1 MATVFMTDPVTGR
14 CALYDEPTTSGAA
27 DNPNSARNAP
37 LNNPAANLAYLY
49 FHSDFNYLEV
59 AFGPTAVV
67 VSHGAVAAS
76 SPPAGAT
83 VNFGWTGTVTDRLLF
98 THSLGY
104 VPKVLAIVGNNTV
117 WPGMPVQTGGGATR
131 FVSIYATTTQ
141 VRMVEFVSTGS
152 GTLPAV
158 DLTYTLLVLADP
170 PAATGN
176 ILFDF
181 DPVTGIVEMGRR
193 KFKSDRRYLQVVPGG
208 SPFGISYGGKTIDL
222 HNGAMR
228 AFRPDGTY
236 YEPVPAGLQLGL
248 AQYDLYG
255 TYYGIS
261 YGASMGYGG
270 GYAGPGNIQVQAP

>member
-1 MATVFMTDPVTGR
+1 MGDPE
-14 CALYDEPTTSGAA
+14 D
-27 DNPNSARNAP
+27 PNSVRNYP
-37 LNNPAANLAYLY
+37 LNNPATSLQYLY

-67 VSHGAVAAS
+67 VNHSAVAAS

-83 VNFGWTGTVTDRLLF
+83 VSFGWTGTVTDRLLF

-131 FVSIYATTTQ
+131 FVSIYVTTTE
-141 VRMVEFVSTGS
+141 VRMIEFVSTGL
-152 GTLPAV
+152 GALPAV

-170 PAATGN
+170 PSATGN

-208 SPFGISYGGKTIDL
+208 SPFGITYGGKTIDL

-236 YEPVPAGLQLGL
+236 FEPVPAGLQVGL

-255 TYYGIS
+255 VFYGIS

-270 GYAGPGNIQVQAP
+270 GYAGPGSIQVQAP